1 LLINKKVDGK
11 MTENLNLELY
21 AEELTNE
28 ADLNLAN
35 CLATLLTGG
44 SFATAGSCGSSVG
57 TSSTFSSAG

>member
-1 LLINKKVDGK
+1 
-11 MTENLNLELY
+11 MTENVDLELY